1 MADRHAQA
9 QVLREVGR
17 DRVQDVRHS
26 VPFGHRHERSGS
38 VTRPPVRLSPIC
50 AVSAAA
56 CDTTGVPTTVGMGH
70 ALRMA
75 TTLSVRDRLKRQI
88 GALPLVRQKQA
99 TLNDLSVSSA
109 VQAAAALGQRA
120 FDVPVRVV
128 RPEHDDVVVVGL
140 SVTAGG
146 YEKHELHVP
155 TEPMTNEQYADYL
168 EFREAVGPEEALA
181 TVL

>member
-1 MADRHAQA
+1 
-9 QVLREVGR
+9 
-17 DRVQDVRHS
+17 
-26 VPFGHRHERSGS
+26 
-38 VTRPPVRLSPIC
+38 
-50 AVSAAA
+50 
-56 CDTTGVPTTVGMGH
+56 
-70 ALRMA
+70 MA

-88 GALPLVRQKQA
+88 GALPPVRQKQA

-128 RPEHDDVVVVGL
+128 RPEHDDVVVVGI
-140 SVTAGG
+140 SVRAGG

-155 TEPMTNEQYADYL
+155 TAPMTNEQYADYL
-168 EFREAVGPEEALA
+168 EFREALGPAEALA